1 MKEMRKI
8 VSIDGV
14 KENNRFVESHPKEF
28 RLANRELIWILIY
41 ALDELERDKCDCELG
56 LSVKLHNGKE
66 ENDSCY
72 YELLIRKSDNNEPV
86 TLPK

>member
-1 MKEMRKI
+1 M
-8 VSIDGV
+8 
-14 KENNRFVESHPKEF
+14 
-28 RLANRELIWILIY
+28 Y